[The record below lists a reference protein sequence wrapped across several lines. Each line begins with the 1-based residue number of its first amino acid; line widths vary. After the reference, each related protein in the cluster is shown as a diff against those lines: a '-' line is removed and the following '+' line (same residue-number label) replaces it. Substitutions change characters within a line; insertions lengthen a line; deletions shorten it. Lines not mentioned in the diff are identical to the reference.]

1 MNRHQ
6 VLKVP
11 VRALRRTLVGN
22 NLITGTSLTIK
33 RTADKPVTHPSHHNL
48 GDSFLTRVGVE
59 VVGVEVGTPRFSL
72 SPPARSN
79 TNDNYCIEAP
89 QEKDFVEDQ
98 KLRDLTQGVS
108 LNVVCHVPCATGPS
122 QRKDISPFQLQE
134 RIKSVKPVCCVD
146 HCLCVQHVNSAPL
159 VVENPPVGGRLQL
172 FWQVWLSLGS
182 NPRVV
187 SILKEGYS
195 LPFKIRPPLSR
206 SPVIVS
212 HYSDPVKN
220 KHLKES
226 LQALILKQAVEKV
239 MVPSSLAFYNR
250 LFLVPKPNN
259 KWRPILD
266 LSQLNLYL
274 ASASFKMETPETIRL
289 SLQKGEWVT
298 SLDFSDAY
306 FHVPI
311 SQRSRKYLRFHLNG
325 RTYQFTA
332 LPFGLSTA
340 PLEFTKVVKE
350 VKLMAQSRGIRIH
363 QYLDDWLVR
372 APCRETCKRHTQ
384 TLLDLCRRLGWIV
397 NMTKSE
403 LCPQQVFNFVSYRFD
418 LSQGLVKPTQERWSI
433 LSQKIN
439 LLLGRQTY
447 SVRQFMSLLW
457 RLLLWCNQRQI
468 VLRARHI
475 PGHLNVIADKL
486 SRHGQVIQTEWSL
499 LQEVSTSSAGNG
511 TNRK

>member
-1 MNRHQ
+1 M
-6 VLKVP
+6 
-11 VRALRRTLVGN
+11 
-22 NLITGTSLTIK
+22 
-33 RTADKPVTHPSHHNL
+33 
-48 GDSFLTRVGVE
+48 
-59 VVGVEVGTPRFSL
+59 EVGTPRFSL

-79 TNDNYCIEAP
+79 SNDNYCIEAP

-98 KLRDLTQGVS
+98 KLRDLTQSVN

-122 QRKDISPFQLQE
+122 QRKDISPFQLPK

-172 FWQVWLSLGS
+172 FWQVWLSLSS

-195 LPFKIRPPLSR
+195 LPFKIRPLLSR

-350 VKLMAQSRGIRIH
+350 VKLMALSRGI
-363 QYLDDWLVR
+363 
-372 APCRETCKRHTQ
+372 
-384 TLLDLCRRLGWIV
+384 
-397 NMTKSE
+397 
-403 LCPQQVFNFVSYRFD
+403 
-418 LSQGLVKPTQERWSI
+418 
-433 LSQKIN
+433 
-439 LLLGRQTY
+439 
-447 SVRQFMSLLW
+447 
-457 RLLLWCNQRQI
+457 
-468 VLRARHI
+468 
-475 PGHLNVIADKL
+475 
-486 SRHGQVIQTEWSL
+486 
-499 LQEVSTSSAGNG
+499 
-511 TNRK
+511 